1 MYPTKVK
8 EKLMYWRSKFLIFD
22 TTGLLLFI
30 SLLWVLRSYA
40 PFLDLAQY
48 VPDDTRPPFYGS
60 GLAIDS
66 HNHILILE
74 KEYSRSYI
82 IKFDNK
88 GNMLRRI
95 ALEPGS
101 ANGQFKLVS
110 YTLAVDSQ
118 DNIYVSDSGNSR
130 VQKLD
135 ADGHFLSSW
144 NIQSYDKIYPN
155 VIGVAVDN
163 QANVYV
169 IDNGSHIQ
177 KFDPNGQLL
186 KIWGGLGRD
195 VGRLV
200 HPYNLAVDKQ
210 GSVYV
215 LDNKNIQ
222 KFDGEGNFLLR
233 WSSGDPNAILGSIAI
248 DNQNNVYMA
257 QDGRFIVQKFD
268 EVGHLLQSRPSTPG
282 KYPVLSANIIV
293 DAAGNTYSTSEQA
306 TTIEK
311 YDSSGRMLTSW
322 DYRLP
327 AWFWPF
333 VIINSLLLALYFI
346 FRLVIIVR
354 ALFRR

>member
-1 MYPTKVK
+1 
-8 EKLMYWRSKFLIFD
+8 MYWRSKFLIFD
-22 TTGLLLFI
+22 AIGLILSILLLG
-30 SLLWVLRSYA
+30 VLRNYA

-48 VPDDTRPPFYGS
+48 VHYDTAYTFYGS

-66 HNHILILE
+66 HNNILILE

-82 IKFDNK
+82 IKFDSK
-88 GNMLRRI
+88 GNVLKRI

-101 ANGQFKLVS
+101 ANGQFKLVF
-110 YTLAVDSQ
+110 YTLAVDGK
-118 DNIYVSDSGNSR
+118 DNIYISDSGNSR

-195 VGRLV
+195 AGQLV
-200 HPYNLAVDKQ
+200 EPTSVSIDKQ
-210 GSVYV
+210 GNVYV
-215 LDNKNIQ
+215 VDADTNYIQ
-222 KFDGEGNFLLR
+222 KFDSDGNFLTR
-233 WSSGDPNAILGSIAI
+233 WSSVDPVGRIYGIATDKQNNMYVTQKGGHFTLQKLDSNGHPLLKLPGI
-248 DNQNNVYMA
+248 PSGFGGQRANVAVDNQDYVYITGEI
-257 QDGRFIVQKFD
+257 D
-268 EVGHLLQSRPSTPG
+268 T
-282 KYPVLSANIIV
+282 NI
-293 DAAGNTYSTSEQA
+293 Y
-306 TTIEK
+306 K
-311 YDSSGRMLTSW
+311 LDSSGRMLSSW
-322 DYRLP
+322 NYRFP

-333 VIINSLLLALYFI
+333 VTINFLLLTLYFI

-354 ALFRR
+354 ALFRK